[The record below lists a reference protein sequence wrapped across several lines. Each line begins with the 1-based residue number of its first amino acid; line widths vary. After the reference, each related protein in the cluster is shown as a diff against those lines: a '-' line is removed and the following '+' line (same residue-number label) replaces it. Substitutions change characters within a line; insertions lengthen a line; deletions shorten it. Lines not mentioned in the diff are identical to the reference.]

1 VFPSWVVVMMHSTM
15 SSEVLAILS
24 VVKSFAPLSSR
35 ILAPG
40 ANDSMIE
47 GSGERLTC

>member
-1 VFPSWVVVMMHSTM
+1 VFPSWVVVMMHSTT
-15 SSEVLAILS
+15 SSGVLAMLS

-40 ANDSMIE
+40 VGMIE